1 MNKYIYICLYVHTHT
16 YIDVYIYML
25 ICILFTYIFIYTY
38 MPHRAY
44 HGCCYSNFTHL
55 HSPDIDLK
63 LRSVIENVI

>member
-1 MNKYIYICLYVHTHT
+1 MNICIQYIYS
-16 YIDVYIYML
+16 YIYMCIYML
-25 ICILFTYIFIYTY
+25 ICILFTYMFIYTY

-63 LRSVIENVI
+63 LCSVIENVI